1 MARYMLDIKEELG
14 ITQILIEHDLRFV
27 MDLADSVAVLDFGR
41 KIADGR
47 PADVSK
53 DAAVVEAYLGGK
65 AH

>member
-27 MDLADSVAVLDFGR
+27 MDLADSVAVLDFGK
-41 KIADGR
+41 KIADGS
-47 PADVSK
+47 PAEVSK
-53 DAAVVEAYLGGK
+53 NPAVIEAYLGGK